1 MHQRELVVWRR
12 NNNPVIRRRCARRRA
27 ICHPA
32 SATLRR
38 EDGTTITIDK
48 IQVGE
53 RIATPSGFETVV
65 GLLHADP
72 TKLETYHRITTA
84 KGALSMAIHERHHLL
99 VNGQV
104 TSPEKVA
111 VGDEVMTEWGVQ
123 TVESVKMTKEQGAY
137 HVQTPSGFYYVDGIV
152 ATTYVDFVPYPVW
165 RLFADGYIYLRYLIG
180 IPIVPEGE
188 GVLPIFAIFGVLDAM
203 GVPHAVTTAAWPFTV
218 LCVMM
223 SEIFN
228 KIVATVTSGGAAA
241 ALVPLGATAIATL
254 KVAHAAKARASA

>member
-1 MHQRELVVWRR
+1 M
-12 NNNPVIRRRCARRRA
+12 
-27 ICHPA
+27 CHPA

-38 EDGTTITIDK
+38 EDGTTVAIDQ

-84 KGALSMAIHERHHLL
+84 KGALSMAIHERHSLI

-111 VGDEVMTEWGVQ
+111 VGDEVMTETGPQKVQ
-123 TVESVKMTKEQGAY
+123 SITIADERGAY